1 MSDDFNWASSV
12 RRDVQVGDRIKLVDM
27 PNDPHP
33 IESGT
38 EGTVKFIN
46 TGVGIVGVEWDNGSS
61 LNLVIGLDSYELLN
75 ESSDS
80 QIINKSMPS
89 PTLKGGDVSSARTNM
104 NKTFKSE
111 LSKGGVKDIKV
122 ESEEQV
128 VGGKGDKLTP
138 EDIAK
143 KHSVDIK
150 DIQKEIEIGLEV
162 EMEHTDKVGVAKE
175 IVLDHLTEFPDY
187 YSNEK
192 YGLKASEKN
201 LEKVHE
207 NFFGGMGN
215 AFGDKQESEFD
226 NQKLGDDLKKITSEI
241 GVDKPK
247 KETIKDMIEDF
258 RSKYSQHPKID
269 TMMKSLYHEFDGI
282 SDDIEETTS
291 AGSSGAFSGPLGGVQ
306 KRNESRIFKVKDL
319 LEGTT
324 TQNTDRTDGTGP
336 FDGSA
341 WVDMDGDGWMFDDK
355 PAWEGGEIVDIL
367 ATTKNINWRDDN
379 LDISSEIPKEK
390 KTKVKLKKEDLI
402 RTIRLLEN
410 KEYAYIKFSKDDTQG
425 TMAVELGSPNHTN
438 MVNGLTDLG
447 FTFTKISKDEYDEYN
462 EGGEEI
468 TIQELYDKHKDEI
481 DETTTASS
489 SGQYSGQMFAAKD
502 DDSWN
507 LGKKPIWTGGKIVQK
522 VKNSGVLSE
531 INKVK
536 WHKDGEYV
544 KLKDTCV
551 KFKNQPW
558 CSAGDADKP
567 LILSKTTSDNIS
579 EVAKKYGISED
590 EVKKLVINKL
600 TR

>member
-1 MSDDFNWASSV
+1 MSDDFSWASSV
-12 RRDVQVGDRIKLVDM
+12 RRELQVGDRVKLVDM

-33 IESGT
+33 ITSGD
-38 EGTVKFIN
+38 EGTVTFIN
-46 TGVGIVGVEWDNGSS
+46 KDVGIIGVEWDSGSRLS
-61 LNLVIGLDSYELLN
+61 MVIGVDSYELLN
-75 ESSDS
+75 EASDS

-291 AGSSGAFSGPLGGVQ
+291 AGGMGAGYQFSGKL
-306 KRNESRIFKVKDL
+306 ESRVIKVKDL

-324 TQNTDRTDGTGP
+324 TVNSGKYNDAESKSP
-336 FDGSA
+336 FDKNK
-341 WVDMDGDGWMFDDK
+341 DGWFWNDE
-355 PAWEGGEIVDIL
+355 PWFEGGEIVDDIAQL
-367 ATTKNINWRDDN
+367 KTNWKDDLISVKMTKEELIKNVN
-379 LDISSEIPKEK
+379 LLED
-390 KTKVKLKKEDLI
+390 EDL
-402 RTIRLLEN
+402 
-410 KEYAYIKFSKDDTQG
+410 
-425 TMAVELGSPNHTN
+425 
-438 MVNGLTDLG
+438 
-447 FTFTKISKDEYDEYN
+447 
-462 EGGEEI
+462 
-468 TIQELYDKHKDEI
+468 

-489 SGQYSGQMFAAKD
+489 SGQYTGPMFAAKD
-502 DDSWN
+502 DNSWN
-507 LGKKPIWTGGKIVQK
+507 MGKKPIWKGGKIVQK

-531 INKVK
+531 VNKVK

>member
-1 MSDDFNWASSV
+1 MSLDWIGSV
-12 RRDVQVGDRIKLVDM
+12 QRDLMVGDRIKLVDM

-46 TGVGIVGVEWDNGSS
+46 TNVGIVGVEWDNGSS
-61 LNLVIGLDSYELLN
+61 LNLVIGLDSYELLS

-89 PTLKGGDVSSARTNM
+89 PTLKSGDISKGRSNM

-122 ESEEQV
+122 ESSEQI

-138 EDIAK
+138 KDIAK
-143 KHSVDIK
+143 KHGTDIK

-162 EMEHTDKVGVAKE
+162 EMEHTDMIGVAKE

-192 YGLKASEKN
+192 YGLKTSEKN

-215 AFGDKQESEFD
+215 AFGDKQDFD
-226 NQKLGDDLKKITSEI
+226 NKKLGDDLKRITDKIGE
-241 GVDKPK
+241 VKPK
-247 KETIKDMIEDF
+247 KETIKDMIEGF

-269 TMMKSLYHEFDGI
+269 TMMKSLYHEFDNI

-291 AGSSGAFSGPLGGVQ
+291 AGGMGAGYQFSGKL
-306 KRNESRIFKVKDL
+306 ESRIIKIKDL

-324 TQNTDRTDGTGP
+324 TRNTDNTNDAGG
-336 FDGSA
+336 
-341 WVDMDGDGWMFDDK
+341 VDAFVDKDGDGWKFDDTTF
-355 PAWEGGEIVDIL
+355 WEGGEIVDPL
-367 ATTKNINWRDDN
+367 AKLKTNWKDSD
-379 LDISSEIPKEK
+379 LDISKSKS
-390 KTKVKLKKEDLI
+390 KVKIKKEDLI
-402 RTIRLLEN
+402 RSIKLLESETTKGDFGHVVDVISSCQTIDQLITAGKFAQNFININ
-410 KEYAYIKFSKDDTQG
+410 KLSDKDTKFKKIQSIIKLKKKLIKKKSNELGEQYDC
-425 TMAVELGSPNHTN
+425 VEL
-438 MVNGLTDLG
+438 
-447 FTFTKISKDEYDEYN
+447 
-462 EGGEEI
+462 
-468 TIQELYDKHKDEI
+468 
-481 DETTTASS
+481 DETTTFSS
-489 SGQYSGQMFAAKD
+489 ALGHDGGKGTYVGPAFAAKD
-502 DDSWN
+502 DNSWTMN
-507 LGKKPIWTGGKIVQK
+507 KKPIWKGGQIVQK
-522 VKNSGVLSE
+522 IKNSGVLSE

-558 CSAGDADKP
+558 CSVGDIDKP
-567 LILSKTTSDNIS
+567 LMLSKTTSDNIS
-579 EVAKKYGISED
+579 EVAKKYGISEED
-590 EVKKLVINKL
+590 VKKMVINKL